1 MSIER
6 AASRSYCDPFSRYLF
21 FLPIILSQEFPQLP
35 DESVTPEAVHEE
47 ASAWTRHGIRLMALG
62 GREALLEAQV
72 CFEQAIA
79 LRQTLPL
86 AENSLYRWGLSAGW
100 MNRADALTRLGTPE
114 RLKTAL
120 ACYDQALHHLHELP
134 LDADP
139 AFLWRLALAWVNRG
153 LTLQKLGD
161 PELADSAL
169 RHFDTALQV
178 MQAHADSPRPDYQ
191 QVQAVAWMNRAL
203 ALLELKAAPM
213 PDAALAAA
221 SARCALH
228 HASRCPEGD
237 CLVHEVQLK
246 ARHTLCR
253 ALALLLESPQAAAD
267 PQQAEAWIHEATDM
281 VEAVLSLTKDDITHQ
296 PLWDELF
303 HFGCRIYRAFQP
315 HFLAGYLE
323 DSFTQAATPT
333 VAMRQAA
340 GEALQQAVG
349 QMQGEGMACLHA
361 GELDKL
367 LTTLQSLHRTGQK
380 LGL

>member
-1 MSIER
+1 M
-6 AASRSYCDPFSRYLF
+6 
-21 FLPIILSQEFPQLP
+21 SQESSQLP
-35 DESVTPEAVHEE
+35 DEDVNPEAVHEE
-47 ASAWTRHGIRLMALG
+47 ASAWTRHGIQLMAQG
-62 GREALLEAQV
+62 SREALLEAQL
-72 CFEQAIA
+72 CFEHAIA

-86 AENSLYRWGLSAGW
+86 AENPLYRWGLTAGW

-120 ACYDQALHHLHELP
+120 ASYDQALHHLHELP
-134 LDADP
+134 LEADP
-139 AFLWRLALAWVNRG
+139 VFLWRLALAWVNRG

-161 PELADSAL
+161 PELAETAL

-203 ALLELKAAPM
+203 ALLEVDTTPV
-213 PDAALAAA
+213 PDASLAAA

-228 HASRCPEGD
+228 HAGRCPEGD
-237 CLVHEVQLK
+237 NLAHEVRLK
-246 ARHTLCR
+246 ACHTLCR

-267 PQQAEAWIHEATDM
+267 EQQAEAWIHEATDT
-281 VEAVLSLTKDDITHQ
+281 VESVLGLTKDDITHQ
-296 PLWDELF
+296 PLRDELF

-323 DSFTQAATPT
+323 DGFTLAATPT
-333 VAMRQAA
+333 PAMRQAA

-349 QMQGEGMACLHA
+349 QMQGEGMARLHA

-367 LTTLQSLHRTGQK
+367 LTTLQALHRTGQK